1 MREAEA
7 NRLLGKVDESQESAE
22 ALIEPFIV
30 GETIKIV
37 DGPFT
42 EFVGDI
48 QEINDDKKKLK
59 VIVKIFGRGTEV
71 ELNFM
76 QVEKTS

>member
-30 GETIKIV
+30 GRQLKLLTV
-37 DGPFT
+37 PLPSSL
-42 EFVGDI
+42 
-48 QEINDDKKKLK
+48 EIFRK
-59 VIVKIFGRGTEV
+59 
-71 ELNFM
+71 
-76 QVEKTS
+76 